1 MIYCLATYYETNL
14 YSEPHATL
22 PLSSSCNVQQLCIK
36 SWHVINLS
44 APSVHVLSAHGELEQ
59 VALFV
64 KSITTSAITTLISS
78 SPNLMLLYIVT
89 REPLCDENG
98 VSLD

>member
-1 MIYCLATYYETNL
+1 M
-14 YSEPHATL
+14 
-22 PLSSSCNVQQLCIK
+22 
-36 SWHVINLS
+36 
-44 APSVHVLSAHGELEQ
+44 LSAHGELEQ
-59 VALFV
+59 IALFV
-64 KSITTSAITTLISS
+64 KSITTSAIISS